1 MCGDDDKLVVFDGP
15 LDDLCASLYAYAY
28 VYVDCDDA
36 YAYIVVMVP
45 DDIPLC
51 FICLSHH
58 IYLLICAVI

>member
-1 MCGDDDKLVVFDGP
+1 MCGDDH

-28 VYVDCDDA
+28 VCVDCDDA

-45 DDIPLC
+45 DDMLLC

-58 IYLLICAVI
+58 ICVVI

>member
-1 MCGDDDKLVVFDGP
+1 MCGDDH
-15 LDDLCASLYAYAY
+15 LDDLCASLYAY
-28 VYVDCDDA
+28 VGCDDVHLRLVCDDA

-58 IYLLICAVI
+58 IYLLICAAI